1 MANIKKKLDSE
12 EEKKKVIFTPPGW
25 EDYQYWRK
33 TNSKKFDKI
42 NELIESAQE
51 SPLSGIGKP
60 EKLSSNLKG
69 YYSRR
74 IDRENRLVY
83 KVVDGDLVIF
93 MARFHY

>member
-1 MANIKKKLDSE
+1 MGNIKKKLDRE
-12 EEKKKVIFTPPGW
+12 GKKKKVVFTPIGW
-25 EDYQYWRK
+25 EDYQCWRK
-33 TNSKKFDKI
+33 TDLKKFDKI
-42 NELIESAQE
+42 NELIESAQK
-51 SPLSGIGKP
+51 SPLVGVGKP

-83 KVVDGDLVIF
+83 KVVDAELIIF